1 MLANL
6 ESGAFSSRKLQQRLH
21 ENLVKQPRVEIKLRV
36 RETELRVNLAAM
48 VAKVLLLC
56 QRTHGQ
62 PVMLIPDASLARA
75 RSTKVSKSGVIGTL
89 RYISENENGIT

>member
-1 MLANL
+1 M
-6 ESGAFSSRKLQQRLH
+6 
-21 ENLVKQPRVEIKLRV
+21 KQPRVEIKLRV

-56 QRTHGQ
+56 QRMHGQ
-62 PVMLIPDASLARA
+62 PVMPIPGALSARA

-89 RYISENENGIT
+89 RYILENENGIT